1 MKERGGTGSGELEN
15 RLKAIF
21 NLSGVVESPSNN
33 GKAGM
38 RHETPVSG
46 LWGWGGGSFKSAR
59 IFPTHLRCFS
69 ELQITG

>member
-21 NLSGVVESPSNN
+21 NLSGVVDSPSNN

-46 LWGWGGGSFKSAR
+46 LWGWGGGQF
-59 IFPTHLRCFS
+59 
-69 ELQITG
+69 